1 VEQKNNFL
9 KGGGKNVNLLFFAR
23 NIFTLCVF
31 VTMLQIFMLFSYGTN
46 AALDRI
52 NSVWGGR
59 SRGKIA

>member
-1 VEQKNNFL
+1 MKLGAE
-9 KGGGKNVNLLFFAR
+9 GGGKNVNLFFFFAR

-52 NSVWGGR
+52 NSVFGGGVG
-59 SRGKIA
+59 GK